1 MTFGSAC
8 DGGLLSER
16 RSVATAPTL
25 PPPGEPTDEQI
36 REALVATSVF
46 PLWKRREEFWEGFAS
61 ESSVAR
67 MEWCHH
73 TFACQRALEYLARQ
87 GAK

>member
-25 PPPGEPTDEQI
+25 PPPSEPTDEQI
-36 REALVATSVF
+36 REALVATRQAKHWIRAVGWWAGFTDIGARS
-46 PLWKRREEFWEGFAS
+46 PSEFFYPSA
-61 ESSVAR
+61 AR
-67 MEWCHH
+67 
-73 TFACQRALEYLARQ
+73 QIALEYLARRSR
-87 GAK
+87 